1 MLLSFDISTSV
12 IGFSVFD
19 DNGKL
24 LALDYVKF
32 KSKQTLFEK
41 LIHFQD
47 KMEMYTSDEVKKDIK
62 YISIE
67 EPLKKFMGK
76 FSNASTI
83 SMLNFFN
90 GMISSYLYTTFGIEP
105 LYLNVNSARATA
117 FPGMKFETKDR
128 KHEIWRRVMEREPQ
142 INWKYSTRTSK
153 LMAENYDMSDAY
165 VIGLAQLRVLNERG
179 ELTIDFKDN

>member
-19 DNGKL
+19 DKGKL
-24 LALDYVKF
+24 LSLDYVKF

-41 LIHFQD
+41 LEYFKD
-47 KMEMYTSDEVKKDIK
+47 KMKVYANEKIKGDVK

-90 GMISSYLYTTFGIEP
+90 GMISSYLYLTF
-105 LYLNVNSARATA
+105 
-117 FPGMKFETKDR
+117 
-128 KHEIWRRVMEREPQ
+128 
-142 INWKYSTRTSK
+142 
-153 LMAENYDMSDAY
+153 
-165 VIGLAQLRVLNERG
+165 
-179 ELTIDFKDN
+179 